1 MRIVVRER
9 MTMVCSSSTGT
20 VVRVCLGK
28 TRSLERGRRGCELVL
43 WTTTLVERSG
53 TIHRWT
59 WGLHDCGHCTAG
71 QLWMRQWGLWDSIR
85 LTLYTSGH
93 TTRYACIVELR
104 ISNGLYDWTRSRC
117 FEKAVKSSAKGTGK
131 RVD

>member
-20 VVRVCLGK
+20 VVRVCLGQ
-28 TRSLERGRRGCELVL
+28 TRSLERGGRGCELVL

-71 QLWMRQWGLWDSIR
+71 QLWMRQWGSEGLDKTYIIHQWPYDALR
-85 LTLYTSGH
+85 LYS
-93 TTRYACIVELR
+93 RAE
-104 ISNGLYDWTRSRC
+104 DKQWTI
-117 FEKAVKSSAKGTGK
+117 
-131 RVD
+131 